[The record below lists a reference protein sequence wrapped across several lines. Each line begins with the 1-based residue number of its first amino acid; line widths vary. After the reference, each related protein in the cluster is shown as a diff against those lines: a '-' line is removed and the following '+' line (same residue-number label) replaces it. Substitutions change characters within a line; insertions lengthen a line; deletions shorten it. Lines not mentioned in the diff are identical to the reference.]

1 MLLHRFTETGRRTEI
16 TAWLFLAFPL
26 EVEVD
31 AVAFA
36 TFRVLG
42 SSVDDSGACIYRD
55 THIPINELHSPQRN
69 RIVYTDLP
77 LRP

>member
-1 MLLHRFTETGRRTEI
+1 MLLHRSTETGRRTEI

-26 EVEVD
+26 EVD

-42 SSVDDSGACIYRD
+42 SSVDDGGAYIY
-55 THIPINELHSPQRN
+55 
-69 RIVYTDLP
+69 
-77 LRP
+77 

>member
-1 MLLHRFTETGRRTEI
+1 MLLHRSTETGRHTEI

-26 EVEVD
+26 EVEVEVD

-42 SSVDDSGACIYRD
+42 SSVDDGGACIYRH
-55 THIPINELHSPQRN
+55 THIYPLMSFIVHS
-69 RIVYTDLP
+69 VTG
-77 LRP
+77 

>member
-1 MLLHRFTETGRRTEI
+1 MLLHRSTMSGRRTEI

-31 AVAFA
+31 GVAFA

-42 SSVDDSGACIYRD
+42 SSVDDDGACIYRH
-55 THIPINELHSPQRN
+55 TYIHQ
-69 RIVYTDLP
+69 
-77 LRP
+77 